1 LLFRGFNPHT
11 GTRYVSLRQMATSN
25 VQALRFSNFEMS
37 AAAEAD
43 WSVELEQSCG
53 ADTVLMLRV
62 RRGDDGC
69 LALLTARYRVPILR
83 FLYRMVRDYAVAEDL
98 TQEVFLRICR
108 SRLRY
113 EPTAKFSSWIYRIAA
128 NLASNWRRDQRLR
141 RNQESLDEVA
151 PDGWRRQLPDRQP
164 GTDQMLVRQARLN
177 AVRSAIAALPERQRQ
192 AVLMQRYEE
201 MDYREIAAA
210 MDCSTQTV
218 RSLLFRAH
226 AMLRTRLANLD
237 VA

>member
-1 LLFRGFNPHT
+1 
-11 GTRYVSLRQMATSN
+11 MATSN
-25 VQALRFSNFEMS
+25 VQALNIASFPYPL
-37 AAAEAD
+37 AAGREE
-43 WSVELEQSCG
+43 VCC
-53 ADTVLMLRV
+53 ADTALMVRV
-62 RRGDDGC
+62 RSGEDAC
-69 LALLTARYRVPILR
+69 LAQLSSKYRLPILR

-141 RNQESLDEVA
+141 QNQESLDEVA
-151 PDGWRRQLPDRQP
+151 PDGWRKQFADRGP
-164 GTDQMLVRQARLN
+164 TVDQSLLRQARLN
-177 AVRSAIAALPERQRQ
+177 AVRSAIQSLPERQRR
-192 AVLMQRYEE
+192 AVMMQRYDD
-201 MDYREIAAA
+201 MDYHQIAVA

-226 AMLRTRLANLD
+226 SALRSQLAHLD
-237 VA
+237 VS